1 MVRKVILYMCMI
13 MLPLTAFPQTST
25 IAKEGAKAA
34 GKILRNTIKGGKNSA
49 KTESKIAGGLAN
61 TMRANNRNARIPG
74 SKLLSNPDVLPKNI
88 SKGQISSLTTHLNV
102 IYGNQLEI
110 TDDFVLKVYN
120 LCARKGLKGEDMILV
135 LDQFKSY
142 SQNNFIKY
150 KELIKKSKKSILRE
164 TEAKELKLLRKMFTN
179 SEGKVSEQM
188 NGLYLPRELIYYK
201 PSKEVSIGEFAHSAI
216 RHSVSSHSK
225 RRTFF
230 SDEYMKTHLQ
240 EDMIKLKQNRN
251 IYFVNKTFD
260 KKGLYNGDCYIMR
273 YDKPIGKD
281 MKGNDIC
288 DIMFCLDKEGKM
300 KSSYP
305 LSEIVKGIKMKEYSF
320 RDLYNK
326 IPVTPANW

>member
-1 MVRKVILYMCMI
+1 MI
-13 MLPLTAFPQTST
+13 MLPLTAFPQAATVV
-25 IAKEGAKAA
+25 KPGLKAA
-34 GKILRNTIKGGKNSA
+34 GKLIRNTIKGGKNSA

-61 TMRANNRNARIPG
+61 TMRANNKKAVISG
-74 SKLLSNPDVLPKNI
+74 GKFLSNPDVLPKNI
-88 SKGQISSLTTHLNV
+88 SKGQISSLTTHLNG

-150 KELIKKSKKSILRE
+150 QELIKKSKKSILRE

-225 RRTFF
+225 NRTFF

-240 EDMIKLKQNRN
+240 EDMIKLKRNRKSF
-251 IYFVNKTFD
+251 FVSNAQE
-260 KKGLYNGDCYIMR
+260 GARGDQYIMR
-273 YDKPIGKD
+273 YDKPVGKD
-281 MKGNDIC
+281 TKGNEFC
-288 DIMFCLDKEGKM
+288 DIMFYMDKTGKII
-300 KSSYP
+300 SSFP
-305 LSEIVKGIKMKEYSF
+305 LSEIVKGIKMKKYSF